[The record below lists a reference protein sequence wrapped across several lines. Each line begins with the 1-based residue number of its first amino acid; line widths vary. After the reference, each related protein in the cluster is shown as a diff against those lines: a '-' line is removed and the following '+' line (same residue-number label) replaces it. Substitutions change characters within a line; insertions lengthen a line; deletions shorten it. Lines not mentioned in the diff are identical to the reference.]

1 MKPELAN
8 ALAEAFREHRDAFG
22 VAITFGTAPEITAI
36 VGESDLGRELVG
48 GGFAEV
54 GDLKCKLLLADLTS
68 PPALGQPATY
78 KGRAFKVSSL
88 SVQPGSLLGE
98 MNLRP
103 AKR

>member
-1 MKPELAN
+1 MKPELAT
-8 ALAEAFREHRDAFG
+8 AIAEAFREHRDAFG
-22 VAITFGTAPEITAI
+22 VSITFGAATVTAI

-54 GDLKCKLLLADLTS
+54 GDLKCKLLLADLQS
-68 PPALGQPATY
+68 PLALGNPATY
-78 KGRAFKVSSL
+78 KGRNFKVSSL

-98 MNLRP
+98 VNLRP